1 MKTKKKKDSRREPAD
16 RIHSWE
22 YSIDAKGQVTYVS
35 PFWRRS
41 TGILPEDI
49 LKDPLIISKIIHPDD
64 LSIYKDHI
72 RNDYEKKLP
81 GEIEYRL
88 ILPDGAIRWIS
99 HACEPYFDEKG
110 QYAGTKGRNW
120 DITERKNFEHAIMV
134 QRDLGMALDEARCLE
149 DSLQLCLRAAID
161 VSGLDAGGIYIL
173 DRVSGNLNL
182 TSYQGISAEFIKSN
196 RVSPGQSSRTAMVLT
211 GGKPTYFNTQDISN
225 LDREDLIRENL
236 RSIAI
241 LPFSDQGRVI
251 GCLNVASHV
260 HPEISAHS
268 RYSLES
274 IARQIG
280 AAVARAQAEQSL
292 RASEEKY
299 RNIFENAVEGIFQ
312 TTPEG
317 RILSVN
323 QAMAKLFGYDSP
335 ADMIRSVE
343 NVQEIYANHE
353 DRNVFRREIELTGI
367 VQKYEVPCVRK
378 DGTKILIAVS
388 ARAVKDKDGRIIC
401 YDGFYEDITEQK
413 ETESQREAALE
424 ALQNSEEQFRAMFE
438 VASIGMAQADLEK
451 GRWLRVNQKM
461 CDITGYSADEMLS
474 LRVPEI
480 THPADR
486 ALDWELFQSV
496 VSGKLPSYRLE
507 KRYIRKDGKIVWV
520 NVNMTVVRDS
530 AGRPIRTVAAI
541 EDITSRKR
549 TEAELE
555 RSRDFIENVEDA
567 CLEMDLSG
575 NITFCNA
582 SFLKTTGYTTDEY
595 AVLSRWNR
603 HPTREEAKRV
613 FKIYDDVYRTGIPV
627 RSVEYKSLHKNG
639 STTFAEVSISLVRDK
654 SGKPVG
660 FRVVGRDITDRKR
673 AEEAL
678 RESEEKFRVLVD
690 STPTA
695 VALYQ
700 EDRWIYVNKAA
711 EVICGYSQE
720 ELQSMNFWD
729 IVYPEFREIIRE
741 EGERRQRGEAVKNR
755 YEFKIT
761 TKDGREKWIDVSGA
775 SMMLQG
781 KVAGVISVR
790 DITERKKAEEGL
802 REAHKRLDEIIEY
815 LPDATLVIDMDGKV
829 IAWNKAIEQ
838 MTGIKASD
846 MLGKGNY
853 EYALP
858 FYGERRPILIDL
870 VLRPEEKGEAKYVR
884 TERRDTILEGE
895 AYMPALGGGE
905 VYLFVKASALKD
917 SQGNI
922 VGAIESIRDIT
933 DRRRLESLLRQAQKM
948 EAIGTL
954 AGGIAHDFNNILAS
968 MMGFTEMAARET
980 RRAVR
985 NDYLDQVLTACERA
999 KSLVNQILAFSRQRE
1014 RERRPVDIR
1023 IVLKEALSLL
1033 RASLPSTIEIKPD
1046 ITGEEMLVLADPTE
1060 IHQIIMNLCTNAAY
1074 AMRDTGGVLT
1084 VSLSLFEIH
1093 HPARSYHPDLREGA
1107 YVRLSVSDTGPGIA
1121 ADIREKIFDPF
1132 FTTKKEKEGTGL
1144 GLSVVYGIVKNAGG
1158 AIDVQSVPGYGATFS
1173 IYLPCAA
1180 QEIHIPEVEQIEN
1193 DCRGHER
1200 MLFVDDEATLVKV
1213 AKLFFE
1219 SMGYSMTATTS
1230 SQEALRLFRENP
1242 DGFDLVITD
1251 MTMPQMT
1258 GAELSSAILKI
1269 RPEMPIILCTGYSS
1283 GINTETAKKLNI
1295 REFLMKPISLN
1306 ELGQVVRKV
1315 LDEGTAV

>member
-1 MKTKKKKDSRREPAD
+1 MKMKKKKDSISEPAD
-16 RIHSWE
+16 VVHSWE
-22 YSIDAKGQVTYVS
+22 YRVDAAGRLSYVS
-35 PFWRRS
+35 PFWQS
-41 TGILPEDI
+41 VTGTPAEDI
-49 LKDPLIISKIIHPDD
+49 LKNPLTISKNVHPDD
-64 LSIYKDHI
+64 LPAFQTHI
-72 RNDYEKKLP
+72 RDSYEKRLP
-81 GEIEYRL
+81 GEMEYRL

-110 QYAGTKGRNW
+110 QYAGTKGRNC
-120 DITERKNFEHAIMV
+120 DITDRKDIEHVITV
-134 QRDLGMALDEARCLE
+134 QRDLGMALDEAKSLE
-149 DSLQLCLRAAID
+149 DSLRLCLRAAID

-173 DRVSGNLNL
+173 DRASGNLNL
-182 TSYQGISAEFIKSN
+182 TSHQGISAEFVRSN
-196 RVSPGQSSRTAMVLT
+196 RVSPSQSPRTALVLA
-211 GGKPTYFNTQDISN
+211 GGKPAYFNTRDIGN
-225 LDREDLIRENL
+225 LGGEDLIRENL

-241 LPFSDQGRVI
+241 VPFSDHGRVI
-251 GCLNVASHV
+251 GCLNVASRV
-260 HPEISAHS
+260 HPEISARS

-317 RILSVN
+317 RILNVN

-335 ADMIRSVE
+335 ADMIRSLE
-343 NVQEIYANHE
+343 NVQEIYANPE
-353 DRNVFRREIELTGI
+353 GRNVFRRKIESTGI

-388 ARAVKDKDGRIIC
+388 ARAVKDGEGRIIC
-401 YDGFYEDITEQK
+401 YDGFYEDITER
-413 ETESQREAALE
+413 REAEHALRE
-424 ALQNSEEQFRAMFE
+424 SEEQFRAMFE
-438 VASIGMAQADLEK
+438 MASIGMAQADLET

-461 CDITGYSADEMLS
+461 CEITGYSADEMLK

-480 THPADR
+480 THPEDR
-486 ALDWELFQSV
+486 EEDWEAFQSV
-496 VSGKLPSYRLE
+496 VNGKLPSYRLE
-507 KRYIRKDGKIVWV
+507 KRYIRKDGKVVWV

-530 AGRPIRTVAAI
+530 AGRPIRTVATI
-541 EDITSRKR
+541 EDITGRKR
-549 TEAELE
+549 AEAELE
-555 RSRDFIENVEDA
+555 RSHDFIENVEDA
-567 CLEMDLSG
+567 CFEMDLSG
-575 NITFCNA
+575 NLTFCNE
-582 SFLKTTGYTTDEY
+582 SFLKTTGYTQDEY
-595 AVLSRWNR
+595 AALSRWDR
-603 HPTREEAKRV
+603 HPSSEEAKRI
-613 FKIYDDVYRTGIPV
+613 FRMYDEVYRTGIPV
-627 RSVEYKSLHKNG
+627 KSFEYKNLHKNG
-639 STTFAEVSISLVRDK
+639 ATTFAEASISPIRDK
-654 SGKPVG
+654 SGKPIG
-660 FRVVGRDITDRKR
+660 FRIVGRDITDRKR

-678 RESEEKFRVLVD
+678 RESEEKFRVLAD

-711 EVICGYSQE
+711 QVICGYSQE
-720 ELQSMNFWD
+720 ELHSMNFWD
-729 IVYPEFREIIRE
+729 IVHPEFRQIIRE
-741 EGERRQRGEAVKNR
+741 EGKKRQRGETVKDR

-761 TKDGREKWIDVSGA
+761 AKDGREKWVDISGA

-781 KVAGVISVR
+781 RIAGVISVR
-790 DITERKKAEEGL
+790 DITERKEAEEGL
-802 REAHKRLDEIIEY
+802 REALGRLDEIIEY

-838 MTGIKASD
+838 MTGIKAAD
-846 MLGKGNY
+846 MLGKGDY

-870 VLRPEEKGEAKYVR
+870 VLRPQQEGKAKYVN
-884 TERRDTILEGE
+884 TERRDTVLEGE
-895 AYMPALGGGE
+895 AYIPALGGGE
-905 VYLFVKASALKD
+905 TYLFVRASTLQD

-933 DRRRLESLLRQAQKM
+933 DRRRLESQLRQAQKM

-985 NDYLDQVLTACERA
+985 NDYLEQVLKACERA
-999 KSLVNQILAFSRQRE
+999 KNLVNQILAFSRQRE

-1023 IVLKEALSLL
+1023 LVLKEALILL
-1033 RASLPSTIEIKPD
+1033 RASLPSTVAIKTD
-1046 ITGEEMLVLADPTE
+1046 IAGEEMLVLADPTE
-1060 IHQIIMNLCTNAAY
+1060 IHQIIMNLCTNAAQ
-1074 AMRDTGGVLT
+1074 AMHETGGVIAI
-1084 VSLSLFEIH
+1084 SLSRAEIH
-1093 HPARSYHPDLREGA
+1093 HLVRAYHADLREGS
-1107 YVRLSVSDTGPGIA
+1107 YVRFSVSDTGPGIA
-1121 ADIREKIFDPF
+1121 AGIKEKIFDPF
-1132 FTTKKEKEGTGL
+1132 FTTKKDKEGTGL
-1144 GLSVVYGIVKNAGG
+1144 GLSVVYGIVKNVGG
-1158 AIDVQSVPGYGATFS
+1158 VIDVQSLPGHGTTFEV
-1173 IYLPCAA
+1173 YLPCASP
-1180 QEIHIPEVEQIEN
+1180 EINIPESEQIEN

-1200 MLFVDDEATLVKV
+1200 ILFVDDEAMLVKM

-1219 SMGYSMTATTS
+1219 SMGYSIMVTTS
-1230 SQEALRLFRENP
+1230 SPEALHLFQENP

-1258 GAELSSAILKI
+1258 GAELSLAILKI

-1306 ELGQVVRKV
+1306 ELGLAVRRV
-1315 LDEGTAV
+1315 LDKGTAA

>member
-1 MKTKKKKDSRREPAD
+1 MKTKKKIHNVSEPAD
-16 RIHSWE
+16 VVHSWE
-22 YSIDAKGQVTYVS
+22 YRVDARGRLSYVS
-35 PFWRRS
+35 PFWQS
-41 TGILPEDI
+41 VTGIRAEDI
-49 LKDPLIISKIIHPDD
+49 LKDPLTISKNIHPDD
-64 LSIYKDHI
+64 LSIYQAHI
-72 RNDYEKKLP
+72 SDFYEKRLP
-81 GEIEYRL
+81 GEMEYRL

-110 QYAGTKGRNW
+110 RYAGTKGRNW
-120 DITERKNFEHAIMV
+120 DITDRKDIEHVIKV
-134 QRDLGMALDEARCLE
+134 QRDLGMALDEAKSLD
-149 DSLQLCLRAAID
+149 DSLQLCLKAAID

-173 DRVSGNLNL
+173 DRASGNVNL
-182 TSYQGISAEFIKSN
+182 VSYQGISAEFIKTN
-196 RVSPGQSSRTAMVLT
+196 CVSPAQSPRTAMVLA
-211 GGKPTYFNTQDISN
+211 GGKPVYFNTQDISN
-225 LDREDLIRENL
+225 LGGEDLIRENL

-241 LPFSDQGRVI
+241 VPFSDQGRVI
-251 GCLNVASHV
+251 GCLNVASRV
-260 HPEISAHS
+260 HPEISAPS

-317 RILSVN
+317 RILNVN
-323 QAMAKLFGYDSP
+323 QAMSKLFGYDSP
-335 ADMIRSVE
+335 ADMMRSVG
-343 NVQEIYANHE
+343 NVQEIYANYE
-353 DRNVFRREIELTGI
+353 DRNVFRREIESTGI
-367 VQKYEVPCVRK
+367 VQKFEVPCVRK

-388 ARAVKDKDGRIIC
+388 ARAVKDSDGRIIC
-401 YDGFYEDITEQK
+401 YDGFYEDITARKKMEDDL
-413 ETESQREAALE
+413 RE
-424 ALQNSEEQFRAMFE
+424 SEEQLRAMFE
-438 VASIGMAQADLEK
+438 MASIGMAQADVET

-461 CDITGYSADEMLS
+461 CEISGYSADEMLA

-480 THPADR
+480 THPEDR
-486 ALDWELFQSV
+486 VLDWELFQSV

-507 KRYIRKDGKIVWV
+507 KRYIRKDGSIVWV

-530 AGRPIRTVAAI
+530 AGRPIRTVATI
-541 EDITSRKR
+541 EDITGRKR
-549 TEAELE
+549 AEAELE

-567 CLEMDLSG
+567 CLEMDLAG
-575 NITFCNA
+575 NVTFCNP
-582 SFLKTTGYTTDEY
+582 SFLKSTGYTGDEY
-595 AVLSRWNR
+595 AALSRWDR

-639 STTFAEVSISLVRDK
+639 STTFSEVSISLVRDK

-711 EVICGYSQE
+711 EIICGYTQE

-729 IVYPEFREIIRE
+729 IVHPDFRQIIRE
-741 EGERRQRGEAVKNR
+741 EGKKRQRGETVKNR

-761 TKDGREKWIDVSGA
+761 TKDGREKWVDLSGS

-781 KVAGVISVR
+781 RVAGVISVR
-790 DITERKKAEEGL
+790 DITERKKAEEEL
-802 REAHKRLDEIIEY
+802 REAHRRLDEIIEY

-838 MTGIKASD
+838 MTGIKARD

-870 VLRPEEKGEAKYVR
+870 VLRPQEEGEAKYVR
-884 TERRDTILEGE
+884 TERRDRVLEGE

-905 VYLFVKASALKD
+905 AYLFVKASALRD
-917 SQGNI
+917 SKGNI

-933 DRRRLESLLRQAQKM
+933 DRRRLESQLRQAQKM

-968 MMGFTEMAARET
+968 MMGFTEMATRET

-985 NDYLDQVLTACERA
+985 NDYLDQVLKACERA
-999 KSLVNQILAFSRQRE
+999 KNLVDQILAFSRQRE
-1014 RERRPVDIR
+1014 QERRPVDIR
-1023 IVLKEALSLL
+1023 LVLKEALGLL
-1033 RASLPSTIEIKPD
+1033 RATLPSTIEMKPD
-1046 ITGEEMLVLADPTE
+1046 ITGEEMPVLADPTE
-1060 IHQIIMNLCTNAAY
+1060 IHQIIMNLCTNAAH
-1074 AMRDTGGVLT
+1074 AMREAGGMLT
-1084 VSLSLFEIH
+1084 IRLSGIEIL
-1093 HPARSYHPDLREGA
+1093 HPADSPNPDLRLGA
-1107 YVRLSVSDTGPGIA
+1107 YAQLTVGDTGHGIDA
-1121 ADIREKIFDPF
+1121 AIKDKIFDPF
-1132 FTTKKEKEGTGL
+1132 FTTKKDREGTGL

-1158 AIDVQSVPGYGATFS
+1158 AIAIQSAAGCGTTFTV
-1173 IYLPCAA
+1173 YLPCASFA
-1180 QEIHIPEVEQIEN
+1180 AGGKENHQQNMDLRGQERI
-1193 DCRGHER
+1193 
-1200 MLFVDDEATLVKV
+1200 LFVDDEELIVKM
-1213 AKLFFE
+1213 AKIFFE
-1219 SMGYSMTATTS
+1219 SLGYSITAVTS
-1230 SQEALRLFRENP
+1230 SLEALQLFQDHP
-1242 DGFDLVITD
+1242 GGFDLVVTD
-1251 MTMPQMT
+1251 MTMPRMT

-1269 RPEMPIILCTGYSS
+1269 RPELPIILCTGYSNA
-1283 GINTETAKKLNI
+1283 INTETAQKLNI
-1295 REFLMKPISLN
+1295 RALLMKPVSLN
-1306 ELGQVVRKV
+1306 EMGLVVRKV
-1315 LDEGTAV
+1315 LDTG